1 MHDEEII
8 SIAKVHGKV
17 EAVNEAAKDEI
28 IDQILDTDADA
39 EAVEEVIDFLDLQPY
54 RDKMIAGLPYG
65 VRKVVELGRA
75 LASGPRLLAEPP

>member
-1 MHDEEII
+1 MPLRYLENLLNSKAEDIEEITKVHDNEII

-39 EAVEEVIDFLDLQPY
+39 EAVEEVIED
-54 RDKMIAGLPYG
+54 ANLPFE
-65 VRKVVELGRA
+65 VDVTDA
-75 LASGPRLLAEPP
+75 